1 MEVTPDSV
9 KAALLEIDPGLAGI
23 HGGFHVRTN
32 LYRDPGLWCWGEVE
46 RHVLA
51 RVAKDEAILDIG
63 CGVGIWALH
72 LWSLGYRNLHLVDRS
87 ERYLEV
93 ASELLKR
100 FGATAKVEQSN
111 TLEVKRGPVKLLT
124 AFGFLFDVRRHLAV
138 EGEQDEDK
146 PLAPRDWLNKAI
158 DALQYGGLAAFDWY
172 TWEQDV
178 KPRRSYCGSYDLV
191 GQAPTGLD
199 PYLVMSRAFGG
210 RETGLYV
217 FQRTP

>member
-1 MEVTPDSV
+1 MVLSRSPKAVFVLAERLVEARVRAGYSPETAA
-9 KAALLEIDPGLAGI
+9 KAAGVSEDRLLA
-23 HGGFHVRTN
+23 
-32 LYRDPGLWCWGEVE
+32 W
-46 RHVLA
+46 
-51 RVAKDEAILDIG
+51 
-63 CGVGIWALH
+63 
-72 LWSLGYRNLHLVDRS
+72 
-87 ERYLEV
+87 
-93 ASELLKR
+93 
-100 FGATAKVEQSN
+100 
-111 TLEVKRGPVKLLT
+111 
-124 AFGFLFDVRRHLAV
+124 
-138 EGEQDEDK
+138 EQDEDK